1 MSNSAKPSTS
11 QVNKQEKTG
20 EKKVIRQIHT
30 YSKRAGTS
38 GIRGQLYE
46 TKLLGLIYFKA
57 LYDEDIEEFY
67 LATNV
72 DEIGMFDDIC
82 LKAKLKGFEKPV
94 NVFIQA
100 KHRENDRL
108 LTLNNKK
115 DLANCFDS
123 YLRIKRRFQPG
134 NDDVLFKGTFC
145 DTDCV
150 FVMYTTAKDDGSG
163 KPCEGSLVSYL
174 NSLINTGNPGSQP
187 SYTDEDMN
195 LLCQQVLEEQL
206 VTLAQNLARLLDY
219 AKNNK
224 LNNNNPIMNDEL
236 VLRFHLILAQ
246 EVFDISEIFPE
257 GHRIASFREN
267 FFSESQKNIQIF
279 KDAFCSEILERRK
292 IDVTKKAQG
301 LLARFLSQSG
311 DIKNL
316 CELIR
321 GSVIIF
327 KHGKLEFRD
336 KMMPHHYK
344 EKLEEVNHNNKEL
357 KDEAV
362 ELAVRECS
370 NHSLEFKVPA
380 TFGNKDIA
388 IRGDEAKIGKRL
400 DHLSKKLVD
409 LIENTE
415 GDTITV
421 DESLD
426 DGFLRING
434 GIASAVGNLI
444 VFDDTSKLYMFCENS
459 ESLGSVAKRFY
470 KLLKS
475 KIPNLHDYKFDMR
488 AKVFPKLS
496 LDKTDQ
502 DELIVKDFFSKLVFY
517 TSQGDENIIEKK
529 IIDEIEKHQAKR
541 EKLNNPKKKS
551 EAIFLRYHDE
561 IQKWWM
567 IPKEGEYLTR
577 ESDLYVKAVD
587 STSVVNM
594 MPKIVFSQR
603 VITVENGRVV
613 ESYDPTERERAKK
626 SD

>member
-11 QVNKQEKTG
+11 QGKKNDKKR
-20 EKKVIRQIHT
+20 EKKVKKKIHT

-46 TKLLGLIYFKA
+46 TKLLGLIYIKT
-57 LYDEDIEEFY
+57 LYDEAIEEFY

-82 LKAKLKGFEKPV
+82 LRAKLKGFEKPL

-115 DLANCFDS
+115 ELANCFDS

-134 NDDVLFKGTFC
+134 NDDVLFKGTFS

-150 FVMYTTAKDDGSG
+150 FVMYTTAKDDGTG
-163 KPCEGSLVSYL
+163 KPCEGSMVSYL

-206 VTLAQNLARLLDY
+206 LTLAQKLARYVVDD
-219 AKNNK
+219 AKSQ
-224 LNNNNPIMNDEL
+224 IMNDEL
-236 VLRFHLILAQ
+236 VLRYHFILAQ
-246 EVFDISEIFPE
+246 EVFDISDVLTE
-257 GHRIASFREN
+257 GFRMASFKSD
-267 FFSESQKNIQIF
+267 FFSQSQKFIQTF
-279 KDAFCSEILERRK
+279 KDAFCSEILYRRK
-292 IDVTKKAQG
+292 IDVTNDTQD
-301 LLARFLSQSG
+301 LVARFLSES
-311 DIKNL
+311 DDSKNL
-316 CELIR
+316 CKLIR
-321 GSVIIF
+321 GSVITF
-327 KHGKLEFRD
+327 KHGKLGFRD
-336 KMMPHHYK
+336 KMVPHHYK
-344 EKLEEVNHNNKEL
+344 EQLEGINHNNNKV
-357 KDEAV
+357 KDEAI
-362 ELAVRECS
+362 EMAVKECLK
-370 NHSLEFKVPA
+370 NSLEFKVPA

-388 IRGDEAKIGKRL
+388 IRGDDTKIVKRL
-400 DHLSKKLVD
+400 DHLCKKLID

-415 GDTITV
+415 GNTITI
-421 DESLD
+421 DESLE
-426 DGFLRING
+426 DGFLRLNG
-434 GIASAVGNLI
+434 GIASAIGNII
-444 VFDDTSKLYMFCENS
+444 VLDDTSKLFKFTEDS
-459 ESLGSVAKRFY
+459 EALGTVAKRFHT
-470 KLLKS
+470 LLKS
-475 KIPNLHDYKFDMR
+475 KIQNLYDYKFDMR
-488 AKVFPKLS
+488 AKMFPKLT
-496 LDKTDQ
+496 LHKTDY

-517 TSQGDENIIEKK
+517 TCQGDENVVEKK
-529 IIDEIEKHQAKR
+529 IIDEIEKHQAKQ
-541 EKLNNPKKKS
+541 ETLNNPKKKS

-567 IPKEGEYLTR
+567 IPKEGEYLTK
-577 ESDLYVKAVD
+577 ESDLYIKAVD

-603 VITVENGRVV
+603 VIYAVNGRII
-613 ESYDPTERERAKK
+613 ESYDPTERERGEE